1 MTSGRKEEENEMSE
15 KKKAT
20 VEEKGDAILDQE
32 IFVEIEGIRYKM
44 NRLSLRTMLKLA
56 KILSVGAAMMGTN
69 IQEAEISPQLL
80 ATMLIGGVMNA
91 ETQIMELLAHL
102 LMREDENGNWIE
114 LNRKD
119 LEDPDRFP
127 MSSIFPIA
135 EGLVENKDIKS
146 FFAGFT
152 AFMKKP
158 AMKRLLGKA
167 STSSN
172 TATAGQTK

>member
-1 MTSGRKEEENEMSE
+1 MSE
-15 KKKAT
+15 TKKKAT

-69 IQEAEISPQLL
+69 IQEAELSPQLL

-102 LMREDENGNWIE
+102 LMLEDENGNWAE

-119 LEDPDRFP
+119 LEDADRFP
-127 MSSIFPIA
+127 MSSIFPIV
-135 EGLVENKDIKS
+135 EGLIENKDIKS
-146 FFAGFT
+146 FFVDFT

-158 AMKRLLGKA
+158 SMKHLLGRV